1 MEPSSPTIQYLK
13 GRRKAVQAEEMSD
26 LQQIG
31 TCSGVFKF
39 TIREEGAAGI
49 QIHVMRADMVE
60 RIMNNNPNADI
71 LFVDGTFRIF
81 K

>member
-1 MEPSSPTIQYLK
+1 MFVPSLQYLK
-13 GRRKAVQAEEMSD
+13 SRRKAVQGQEHSD

-31 TCSGVFKF
+31 SCSGVYKF

-49 QIHVMRADMVE
+49 QVHVMRAEMVQ
-60 RIMNNNPNADI
+60 RIVCNNPNAKM